1 MTNDINKK
9 STTTVYPSNKEER
22 KMTVFRVE
30 LEAICNAEWVKIK
43 TGRFF
48 RLVKNPELQRELY
61 IKAMVQAFHYTKNNA
76 INQAAAAFNEDHKK
90 VGLLRFA
97 MKHALEE
104 LGHENMAVNDLLSI
118 GVDKAIFDELPLPAT
133 EALNG
138 YLDSVALRGGVI
150 PRLGYS
156 FWAEDSYEHLAP
168 LMDVCKNGLKL
179 TDQQLTFFVAHA
191 VIDEK
196 HAEEVNNA
204 IDRWVITD
212 KEKSA
217 VKQVARTTLF
227 LTGQI
232 LESVANEF

>member
-1 MTNDINKK
+1 MSDFID
-9 STTTVYPSNKEER
+9 
-22 KMTVFRVE
+22 E
-30 LEAICNAEWVKIK
+30 LKDVCDAEWAKIK
-43 TGRFF
+43 AGRFF
-48 RLVKNPELQRELY
+48 RLVQDSELQRELY
-61 IKAMVQAFHYTKNNA
+61 IRAMVEVFHYTKNNA
-76 INQAAAAFNEDHKK
+76 INQAAATFGEDHKR

-104 LGHENMAVNDLLSI
+104 LGHENMVVNDLASI
-118 GVDKAIFDELPLPAT
+118 GVDPSVFERKPLPAT

-138 YLDSVALRGGVI
+138 YLFSLAIRGGVI

-168 LMDVCKNGLKL
+168 LLDVCKNQLGLSDK
-179 TDQQLTFFVAHA
+179 QLTFFIAHS
-191 VIDEK
+191 VIDAK
-196 HAEEVNNA
+196 HAEDVNNA
-204 IDRWVITD
+204 IIRWVESDED
-212 KEKSA
+212 KEA